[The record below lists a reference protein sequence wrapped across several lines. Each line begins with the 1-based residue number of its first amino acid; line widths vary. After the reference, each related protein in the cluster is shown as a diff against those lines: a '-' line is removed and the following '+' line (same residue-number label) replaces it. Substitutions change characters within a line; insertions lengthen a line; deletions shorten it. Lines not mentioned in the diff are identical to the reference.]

1 MAEDRW
7 LSKSVVS
14 TPREV
19 ILLLY
24 LALMRPCLASCVQF
38 GAPGY
43 VGKMLTCARCGKDEA
58 RLFSKVHSGRT
69 RDNRHNLESGKFYLN
84 IRKSIYFSFFFY
96 PENSQVL
103 EGTMGQITVTQQEGQ
118 VTVKERDTFQTT
130 CAYQVSNF
138 YGLFWYQQKKD
149 QAPQLVSYHATAGPK
164 RSGRLTTLLNTTEK
178 YSLLRLEK
186 VEPSDSALYLCA
198 VQDTVVQGASLAV
211 QQARGGRACV
221 CARLSLGEGALSSR
235 LAVLLP
241 LYTQSSAGQDPLP
254 GKDGVSGLKGR
265 RRW

>member
-43 VGKMLTCARCGKDEA
+43 VGKMLTCA
-58 RLFSKVHSGRT
+58 S
-69 RDNRHNLESGKFYLN
+69 
-84 IRKSIYFSFFFY
+84 
-96 PENSQVL
+96 
-103 EGTMGQITVTQQEGQ
+103 TMGQITVTQQEGQ